1 MSLIVEMR
9 ELLDDMDVREL
20 ADLCEAAGYRVPEG
34 INLAAM
40 LASVEKDV
48 LSDEDIDEG
57 LVHRIKSA
65 YHKIKAKLKGQK
77 VHTGHSPKKFKPKK
91 SASLWKPGRSREI
104 AARMASK

>member
-9 ELLDDMDVREL
+9 ELLDDLEIREL
-20 ADLCEAAGYRVPEG
+20 AHLCEAAGYRVPEG

-40 LASVEKDV
+40 LASVENDV
-48 LSDEDIDEG
+48 LNDEDIDEG

-65 YHKIKAKLKGQK
+65 YKKIKAKLKGKK

-91 SASLWKPGRSREI
+91 SASLWTPGKSRAI
-104 AARMASK
+104 AARM